1 LRFLTLHCC
10 IYACVSTR
18 SKSCFDTSRETA
30 HQPNAD
36 ILYLHLTEHKSP
48 AHQVL
53 QQLPQQLP
61 FDQTQQKLQRQLT
74 GLRLLLQLLADQKLT
89 HLAMVLMWLD
99 CLLGWLRNQLVLA
112 MMTQQQRL

>member
-1 LRFLTLHCC
+1 MYNILRAT
-10 IYACVSTR
+10 AGTSVA
-18 SKSCFDTSRETA
+18 DTF
-30 HQPNAD
+30 
-36 ILYLHLTEHKSP
+36 YLHLTEHNSL